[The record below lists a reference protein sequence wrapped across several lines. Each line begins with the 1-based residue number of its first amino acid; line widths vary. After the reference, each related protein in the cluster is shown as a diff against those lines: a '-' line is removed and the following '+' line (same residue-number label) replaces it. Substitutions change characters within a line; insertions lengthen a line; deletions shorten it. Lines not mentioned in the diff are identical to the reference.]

1 MLRQFNIFIVRT
13 MGWPADDCFKYY
25 LTINKLQYQQMK
37 KQLLLKIGVCM
48 VCATSLLTA
57 CTKSNQSTE
66 KKVDPATQISA
77 DATQKI
83 SDLGFSTDNVRK
95 VGDNYLVEGDIMLTP
110 ANLSEVS
117 TSPNLRIAETEQ
129 YRTTNLVKNLP
140 RTITVSV
147 SNLPTVYATATANA
161 VSRYNA
167 LNLTLKFQVVSS
179 GGSIQIIGFN
189 QGPSGGYITLG
200 SSGFPTSSG
209 NPYNQIQL
217 NTNAQAYGTNPDV
230 GYVTSVIQ
238 HEMGHCIGFRHT
250 DYFNRS
256 LSCGG
261 SAVNEGSAGILA
273 VHIPGTPTKT
283 FDAASFM
290 LACSSGT
297 DRSFN
302 ANDVIALNYLY

>member
-1 MLRQFNIFIVRT
+1 MLTRFNIFIVGT

-37 KQLLLKIGVCM
+37 KQLLFKIGVCM

-57 CTKSNQSTE
+57 CTKNNQSTE

-261 SAVNEGSAGILA
+261 SAVNEGSAGIGA